1 MNILKNNLL
10 FLKTLQNYPHIYSQL
25 KFQND
30 KLYLNNLEI
39 DLTKID
45 IPSIL
50 NENALNNFDKLT
62 IDDFTKLLEIASK
75 INDIIPLNTS
85 NMTLEEEQKSN
96 PKIQNFKVIKK
107 VREDGSI
114 LEYPYYIDES
124 NHLHVLF
131 NYGNVTAKD
140 LYDHLERK
148 MQNVELTP
156 DYANPN
162 MREANKLEAN
172 LIDNL
177 DESKR
182 TYLNPEHG
190 IYAKNNTLYTY
201 NVNGTLNQNNYGEEE
216 PTQESTYNDEFNAQ
230 SIEVN
235 PKSQEP
241 VAKIITLEEYLLLIK
256 YSTPTET
263 PDIALFEAFMEDVTK
278 YQDYLSEKILNVL
291 FNYQKALEQIELRTD
306 TTSQELEALNRYKE
320 SL

>member
-10 FLKTLQNYPHIYSQL
+10 FLKTLQNYPHIYSQI

-75 INDIIPLNTS
+75 INDLIPLNTS
-85 NMTLEEEQKSN
+85 NMTFEEEQKSN
-96 PKIQNFKVIKK
+96 PKIKNFKVIKK

-131 NYGNVTAKD
+131 NYANTNILNEYQKLYLTLGGNVTAKD

-148 MQNVELTP
+148 MV
-156 DYANPN
+156 
-162 MREANKLEAN
+162 
-172 LIDNL
+172 I
-177 DESKR
+177 
-182 TYLNPEHG
+182 
-190 IYAKNNTLYTY
+190 
-201 NVNGTLNQNNYGEEE
+201 
-216 PTQESTYNDEFNAQ
+216 
-230 SIEVN
+230 
-235 PKSQEP
+235 
-241 VAKIITLEEYLLLIK
+241 
-256 YSTPTET
+256 
-263 PDIALFEAFMEDVTK
+263 
-278 YQDYLSEKILNVL
+278 
-291 FNYQKALEQIELRTD
+291 
-306 TTSQELEALNRYKE
+306 
-320 SL
+320 